1 MSSGGHQ
8 GRITVHGHP
17 EEHHDGRFSPF
28 EVPFWTCKE
37 LQIQCEV
44 FSVAS
49 LLCRPILRSIMMI
62 AFLIY
67 FIITVATTPVG
78 TSHLSHVGGFVTGL
92 FPAMMFL
99 PHLKSQ
105 K

>member
-1 MSSGGHQ
+1 M
-8 GRITVHGHP
+8 
-17 EEHHDGRFSPF
+17 
-28 EVPFWTCKE
+28 
-37 LQIQCEV
+37 L
-44 FSVAS
+44 
-49 LLCRPILRSIMMI
+49 

-105 K
+105 KCGSLQLNRLKMVVHDIDLLYTSAYTIHMVADIRVYTS

>member
-1 MSSGGHQ
+1 
-8 GRITVHGHP
+8 
-17 EEHHDGRFSPF
+17 
-28 EVPFWTCKE
+28 
-37 LQIQCEV
+37 
-44 FSVAS
+44 
-49 LLCRPILRSIMMI
+49 MMV

-67 FIITVATTPVG
+67 FIICVATTPVG

>member
-1 MSSGGHQ
+1 M
-8 GRITVHGHP
+8 V
-17 EEHHDGRFSPF
+17 
-28 EVPFWTCKE
+28 
-37 LQIQCEV
+37 
-44 FSVAS
+44 
-49 LLCRPILRSIMMI
+49 

-99 PHLKSQ
+99 PHLQSQ
-105 K
+105 KYATWHPCLICNNDTNNNLCGWQMQHGTD

>member
-1 MSSGGHQ
+1 M
-8 GRITVHGHP
+8 V
-17 EEHHDGRFSPF
+17 
-28 EVPFWTCKE
+28 
-37 LQIQCEV
+37 
-44 FSVAS
+44 
-49 LLCRPILRSIMMI
+49 

-67 FIITVATTPVG
+67 FTITVATTPVG

-105 K
+105 KYVSWHPCLSGRDVGDCSMECSSRSYELKW

>member
-1 MSSGGHQ
+1 
-8 GRITVHGHP
+8 
-17 EEHHDGRFSPF
+17 
-28 EVPFWTCKE
+28 
-37 LQIQCEV
+37 
-44 FSVAS
+44 
-49 LLCRPILRSIMMI
+49 MMI

-105 K
+105 RCDSMYPNQYLYEDDGSWIAES

>member
-1 MSSGGHQ
+1 M
-8 GRITVHGHP
+8 
-17 EEHHDGRFSPF
+17 
-28 EVPFWTCKE
+28 
-37 LQIQCEV
+37 
-44 FSVAS
+44 A
-49 LLCRPILRSIMMI
+49 

-67 FIITVATTPVG
+67 FIICVATTTVG

-99 PHLKSQ
+99 PHLKSP

>member
-1 MSSGGHQ
+1 
-8 GRITVHGHP
+8 
-17 EEHHDGRFSPF
+17 
-28 EVPFWTCKE
+28 
-37 LQIQCEV
+37 
-44 FSVAS
+44 
-49 LLCRPILRSIMMI
+49 MMV

-67 FIITVATTPVG
+67 FIITVATTPTG